1 MIMHIS
7 HLVLYGIVG
16 FFAIMLFLNLIEVFR
31 NIFSPKASSQKAPTK
46 QEEEKEDP
54 FVSEVRSDIET
65 EVKPHLTS
73 LEGMY
78 NKSDSKEK
86 SFGAFVFSVFK
97 DKFASHIEK
106 DEKLVEEEICKC
118 CSEYENA
125 ECKESF
131 CLEASGLSC
140 PQ

>member
-1 MIMHIS
+1 MTMHIS
-7 HLVLYGIVG
+7 NLLLYIIVG
-16 FFAIMLFLNLIEVFR
+16 FFAILLFLNLIQVFV
-31 NIFSPKASSQKAPTK
+31 NVFVGKKSSKAPTK
-46 QEEEKEDP
+46 EEEEDP
-54 FVSEVRSDIET
+54 FVAEVRSDIET

-78 NKSDSKEK
+78 KKSDSKAE

-97 DKFASHIEK
+97 DKFASHIKK

-118 CSEYENA
+118 CSAYENA

-131 CLEASGLSC
+131 CLEGSGLAC

>member
-1 MIMHIS
+1 MTMHIS
-7 HLVLYGIVG
+7 NLLLYIIVG
-16 FFAIMLFLNLIEVFR
+16 FFAILLFLNLIQVFV
-31 NIFSPKASSQKAPTK
+31 NIFSGKKSSKAPTK
-46 QEEEKEDP
+46 EEEEKEDP

-78 NKSDSKEK
+78 KKSDSKEK

-131 CLEASGLSC
+131 CLEASGLAC